1 MFLLKF
7 KDFNGNEVQQLFISF
22 FGWCFNFE
30 FYSCICGR
38 LHPSEIFSYK
48 ISESV
53 VIFEYSLTYSIFFSK
68 TYNMMSRVVWLS
80 FFWGRYDYKAKTFC
94 RGFSAIE
101 NLYIKFYR
109 SDLRKHF
116 GVGKHVGVLSYIQLF
131 SVNMGGI
138 CMECVYLVST

>member
-1 MFLLKF
+1 ML
-7 KDFNGNEVQQLFISF
+7 ISF

-101 NLYIKFYR
+101 NLYIALYR
-109 SDLRKHF
+109 SDVGTLFDVGEHM
-116 GVGKHVGVLSYIQLF
+116 GVWYSIQLCSDNF
-131 SVNMGGI
+131 YVSWMK
-138 CMECVYLVST
+138 CFYLVST